1 MHIFVIA
8 GFRKVWRQG
17 HDGSIRI
24 IRRVLTA
31 FCDRF
36 VNVMTKSR
44 HGVHGHGASCV
55 TLLVVYLERGVVQ
68 GGRRAEDDRLYE

>member
-1 MHIFVIA
+1 MHVLVIA
-8 GFRKVWRQG
+8 GVWKVWRQG
-17 HDGSIRI
+17 HGASIRI

-36 VNVMTKSR
+36 VNVMIKSR

-55 TLLVVYLERGVVQ
+55 TLLVGYLERGVVRA
-68 GGRRAEDDRLYE
+68 GGGWRTTALYE